1 MRIRQVFLVATLSV
15 SSALSLAGCGKSPSE
30 PKLSGSDRLYVNVV
44 LNNASGHSTISWVR
58 LLVDN
63 VVEDDSCPAPNIE
76 TTYDDNGIPTGTT
89 CDWVD
94 ASSVILTAKDR
105 INPGPHTLRLVL
117 LQTPSSGSS
126 LYTVEAFTI
135 EVDDENGKLLKNID
149 FTTQSF
155 SIAAG
160 QQIYY
165 NFTI

>member
-1 MRIRQVFLVATLSV
+1 MRIRQAFLVATL
-15 SSALSLAGCGKSPSE
+15 SALSLAGCSKSPTD
-30 PKLSGSDRLYVNVV
+30 PKLSGSDHFSVTVF
-44 LNNASGHSTISWVR
+44 LNNASRHDATLGWVR

-63 VVEDDSCPAPNIE
+63 VVEDDSCPAPNVE
-76 TTYDDNGIPTGTT
+76 TVYDENGIASGTVCTWPTTST
-89 CDWVD
+89 
-94 ASSVILTAKDR
+94 VILSAKDR

-117 LQTPSSGSS
+117 LQTPSSGYF
-126 LYTVEAFTI
+126 LYTVDAFTI
-135 EVDDENGKLLKNID
+135 EVLDENGKLLKNID